1 MEDRRIQDGIARGRA
16 IEIEVD
22 GEMLRAYQGETV
34 AAALLAAG
42 RQGLRRTPRRGDA
55 RGVYCGMGVCFDC
68 VMTVNGVPNIRT
80 CQTRVS
86 AGMIVRTQIG
96 DGEWALL

>member
-1 MEDRRIQDGIARGRA
+1 MEDRRIQNGIQRGGA
-16 IEIEVD
+16 VDIEID
-22 GEMLRAYQGETV
+22 GEALRAYEGETI

-42 RQGLRRTPRRGDA
+42 RQSFRRTARRGEP

-68 VMTVNGVPNIRT
+68 VMTVNGIPNVRT

-86 AGMIVRTQIG
+86 AGMIVRTQMG
-96 DGEWALL
+96 DGEWTPL